1 MHVTVVLN
9 TAAGSLIGVDDAEA
23 AIVRA
28 FEEAGV
34 TADFEP
40 DDGRGLEE
48 RMDAAVARGAE
59 ALVVGGGDGTIACAV
74 QRLVGTGIAF
84 GVLPLGTA
92 NLFAKDLGMPLDVA
106 GAVRALS
113 SGVVKDIDVGEVNG
127 HAFVCNSVLGLAS
140 RLAERRERRRGAF
153 RMRDWW
159 SFLVSAR
166 RGLVRYP
173 AMRLDIEAGGKR
185 RRLRTRALAVV
196 DGDYEEGFGRM
207 FSRSALDEGR
217 LVLYV
222 AESLTPWRA
231 LVLGARMLIGKWR
244 DAPELTR
251 IEADAF
257 TIDSRRRTVRVM
269 NDGETLLLPPPLH
282 YRIRRGALRV
292 IVPASTVEGE
302 GTAVPQA
309 VDTVAPASVGGPTP
323 TPRLAA

>member
-9 TAAGSLIGVDDAEA
+9 TSAGSLLGLDDAQA
-23 AIVRA
+23 AIARA
-28 FEEAGV
+28 FEDAGV
-34 TADFEP
+34 TTDFEP

-48 RMDAAVARGAE
+48 RMDAAVARGAD

-106 GAVRALS
+106 GAIRALAT
-113 SGVVKDIDVGEVNG
+113 GLVKDIDVGEVNG

-153 RMRDWW
+153 RLRDWW

-173 AMRLDIEAGGKR
+173 AMRLDIEADGR
-185 RRLRTRALAVV
+185 RRRIRTRALAVV
-196 DGDYEEGFGRM
+196 DGDYDEAFGRM

-231 LVLGARMLIGKWR
+231 LVLGLRMLVGRWR

-251 IEADAF
+251 IEADSF
-257 TIDSRRRTVRVM
+257 TIGSRRRRVRVM
-269 NDGETLLLPPPLH
+269 NDGETLLLAPPLN
-282 YRIRRGALRV
+282 YRIRRRALRV
-292 IVPASTVEGE
+292 IVPAATVEGE
-302 GTAVPQA
+302 GVAAPSLS
-309 VDTVAPASVGGPTP
+309 DPAPAAGA
-323 TPRLAA
+323 RLAA